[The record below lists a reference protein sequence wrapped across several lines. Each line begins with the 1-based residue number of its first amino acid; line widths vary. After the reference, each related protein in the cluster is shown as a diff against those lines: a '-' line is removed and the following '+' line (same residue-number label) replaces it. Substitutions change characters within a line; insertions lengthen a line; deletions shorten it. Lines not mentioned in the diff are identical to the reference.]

1 MFLTVN
7 LGSSEFN
14 ITIDGG
20 ATVSF
25 IKLELALA
33 LRLDIQPNGNLAR
46 LADKRHS
53 SQSKGEVDFCV
64 TEVTTKAQLRI
75 RALLMEHLAV
85 DCYGGTTFKFDNYV
99 VTNFVTSTVF
109 MHGGQFKVTRPPK
122 QPYTRYPPPSLLA
135 KPSTGPPS
143 PTETSSNKE
152 RPSSACSAPQSR
164 VMRHAKNLLPHGSYS
179 IPLPNMTCSA
189 VLVCPPTP
197 SPGDPPEMCWPPQVC
212 TVEAGSAI
220 YTNQTENALCHPKG
234 VHFRLVPLSENVPPT
249 LPLTL

>member
-1 MFLTVN
+1 MPKVYKLRCSIAAVRFTPAVAV
-7 LGSSEFN
+7 F
-14 ITIDGG
+14 
-20 ATVSF
+20 ATDD
-25 IKLELALA
+25 E
-33 LRLDIQPNGNLAR
+33 
-46 LADKRHS
+46 
-53 SQSKGEVDFCV
+53 V

-135 KPSTGPPS
+135 EPSTGPPS

-179 IPLPNMTCSA
+179 IPLPNMKCSA
-189 VLVCPPTP
+189 VLVSPPTP
-197 SPGDPPEMCWPPQVC
+197 NPCDPPKMCWPPQVLGPSRRWW
-212 TVEAGSAI
+212 A
-220 YTNQTENALCHPKG
+220 P
-234 VHFRLVPLSENVPPT
+234 
-249 LPLTL
+249 